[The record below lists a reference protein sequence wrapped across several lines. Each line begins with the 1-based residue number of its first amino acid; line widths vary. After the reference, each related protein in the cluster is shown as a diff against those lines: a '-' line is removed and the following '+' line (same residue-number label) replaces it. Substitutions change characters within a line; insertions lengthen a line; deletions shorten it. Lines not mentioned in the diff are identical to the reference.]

1 MFLSIPWLII
11 PVVSYF
17 GIIWVG
23 TSFYEAGV
31 QETMDY
37 ALIPDIKL
45 LSDGI
50 WKLTV
55 SEVLLIVTMAILFIE
70 ILKATRVSSMS
81 LVDHSLS
88 TLLFVVCLV
97 LFLTVT
103 PAASSTFFLIT
114 VMTLIDVVAGF
125 SITLRSARRDVG
137 FGGGHIPH

>member
-1 MFLSIPWLII
+1 MFLSIPWLIL

-17 GIIWVG
+17 CIIWIG

-37 ALIPDIKL
+37 ALIDNIKL

-55 SEVLLIVTMAILFIE
+55 SEVLLIFTLVILFVE

-88 TLLFVVCLV
+88 TLLFVICLI
-97 LFLTVT
+97 LFITIT
-103 PAASSTFFLIT
+103 PAASSTFFMMT

-125 SITLRSARRDVG
+125 SITLRAARRDVG
-137 FGGGHIPH
+137 FGGHVPH

>member
-1 MFLSIPWLII
+1 MLLSIPWLIL

-17 GIIWVG
+17 GIIWIG
-23 TSFYEAGV
+23 TSFYDAGV

-37 ALIPDIKL
+37 ALIDNIKL

-55 SEVLLIVTMAILFIE
+55 SEVLLIFTLVVLFVE
-70 ILKATRVSSMS
+70 IIKATRVSSMS

-88 TLLFVVCLV
+88 TLLFVICLI
-97 LFLTVT
+97 LFITIT

-137 FGGGHIPH
+137 FGGHMPH